1 MELESQYGE
10 KGLSVIGVTGEPAG
24 LTEKWVAQH
33 KATYAYAYDRG
44 NKLHS
49 AVGAGGWPHA
59 VLIDGSG
66 VVVWEGHPGG
76 LNDSEIEKHLATA
89 FPKPLWEWPSSAD
102 KVKKAY
108 LAGTLGKAL
117 KEARDLEEGDFR
129 TSTVGALET
138 MIRSRVEQFAAKFE
152 RGDLMGMQETQE
164 VLVAAVE
171 GLPDAE
177 RVSEL
182 VKKAE
187 EHPDRKR
194 ILAGQKAVRD
204 IKGGKLRSKN
214 DLRKA
219 IEKAEDIEK
228 DYAGTY
234 AATEAGD
241 LRRSLVARLNGRD

>member
-1 MELESQYGE
+1 M
-10 KGLSVIGVTGEPAG
+10 TGEPQG
-24 LTEKWVAQH
+24 VTEKWVAQH
-33 KATYAYAYDRG
+33 GATYAYAFDRG
-44 NKLHS
+44 NKLLD
-49 AVGAGGWPHA
+49 AVGATGLPHA
-59 VLIDGSG
+59 VLVDGFG
-66 VVVWEGHPGG
+66 AVVWEGSPFE
-76 LNDSEIEKHLATA
+76 LDDSEIEKHLGTA

-108 LAGTLGKAL
+108 LAGALGKAL

-129 TSTVGALET
+129 NSAVGALET

-152 RGDLMGMQETQE
+152 RGDLMGMQETQA
-164 VLVAAVE
+164 VLVTSVE

-177 RVSEL
+177 RVAEL

-214 DLRKA
+214 DFRKA

-228 DYAGTY
+228 EYAGTY
-234 AATEAGD
+234 AATEAGE